1 MELRELL
8 DRQLEMA
15 GAQIAT
21 LIDTEFTD
29 VEIGRIA
36 RDIAAGL
43 ERSFKRCV
51 PAWNADRNFG
61 FNSAITSNQLSVLSQ
76 DLRDAMHVVRRTAN
90 IDKHEADPTHNADEL
105 IAAIATIRAGIPA
118 ITTAL
123 PVFADAVTVRRK
135 RKVLVVFYDHLAGGE
150 TELHI
155 LPASSGYPRF
165 SNVEL
170 DVFQVRAGDDDAV
183 VAELGASG
191 TWTWDPAE
199 YKELLDQYRNEAD
212 AFWRGAT
219 FVGEFRDLVRI
230 GARHQHTLEHLPGL
244 NRSDQW
250 TAARTASAM
259 AAVDLWRAD
268 APNPTAVEIEALTAT
283 EYGLTSGR
291 GWTSRMAEAFAHLLA
306 EARKGGVT
314 QASGPNWLTRG
325 QVAPQGS
332 TVVATSDEADAL
344 TTDDGIVW
352 LRSVPSSR

>member
-15 GAQIAT
+15 DAQMAA
-21 LIDTEFTD
+21 LVDTEFTD
-29 VEIGRIA
+29 VEVGRIA
-36 RDIAAGL
+36 RDIAAVL

-61 FNSAITSNQLSVLSQ
+61 LNSAITSSQLSVLSQ
-76 DLRDAMHVVRRTAN
+76 DLRDAMHVFRRAAN
-90 IDKHEADPTHNADEL
+90 TDKHEADPVHDADEL
-105 IAAIATIRAGIPA
+105 IAAIATIRTGIPA

-123 PVFADAVTVRRK
+123 PVFADAVTLRRK
-135 RKVLVVFYDHLAGGE
+135 RKVLVVFYDHLTGGE

-155 LPASSGYPRF
+155 FPASSGYPRF

-170 DVFQVRAGDDDAV
+170 DVFQVRAGDDAAV

-191 TWTWDPAE
+191 TWTWDPPE

-219 FVGEFRDLVRI
+219 FVGEFRDLVKI
-230 GARHQHTLEHLPGL
+230 GARHQHEFEHLPGL

-259 AAVDLWRAD
+259 AAVDLWPAD
-268 APNPTAVEIEALTAT
+268 APNPTAAEVEALTT
-283 EYGLTSGR
+283 TDYGLTSGH
-291 GWTSRMAEAFAHLLA
+291 GWTSRMAKTFADLLS
-306 EARKGGVT
+306 EARNGGV
-314 QASGPNWLTRG
+314 QHASGPNWLPRD

-332 TVVATSDEADAL
+332 TVVTTSDDADAL
-344 TTDDGIVW
+344 VTDDGIVW
-352 LRSVPSSR
+352 LRSPPSSG